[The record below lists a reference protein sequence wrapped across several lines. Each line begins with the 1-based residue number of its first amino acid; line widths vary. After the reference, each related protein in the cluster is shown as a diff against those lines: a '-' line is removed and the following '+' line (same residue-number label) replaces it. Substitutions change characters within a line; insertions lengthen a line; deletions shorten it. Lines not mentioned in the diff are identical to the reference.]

1 MCGLPPL
8 RPDARGLVAL
18 STSATVTFVARPL
31 HQRPTQWPQVHTGSE
46 STPVTESRCKTSMPT
61 RRSGIWCG
69 LVRLHFRLTYA
80 MAHLRHPI
88 AMRRQLRFVYSFSPA
103 RHIHSRRRFHL
114 EQLSCPAPRMRLP
127 LACLTRQSFLMCLL
141 LSGHHITTPPARN
154 ERSNRGACSPRTLD
168 SRRSLDAHESPAVAG
183 CPSCLAQTYAS

>member
-1 MCGLPPL
+1 MP

-18 STSATVTFVARPL
+18 STFATVAFVAPPAAPTPMAAGTHGRFDQ
-31 HQRPTQWPQVHTGSE
+31 QRKH
-46 STPVTESRCKTSMPT
+46 
-61 RRSGIWCG
+61 SGAT
-69 LVRLHFRLTYA
+69 VF
-80 MAHLRHPI
+80 
-88 AMRRQLRFVYSFSPA
+88 
-103 RHIHSRRRFHL
+103 
-114 EQLSCPAPRMRLP
+114 APRMRLP

-183 CPSCLAQTYAS
+183 CPSCLAQTYASFLAHAHCSRLATAHGCAVADHHGALVECGVCGVM

>member
-1 MCGLPPL
+1 MSCL
-8 RPDARGLVAL
+8 
-18 STSATVTFVARPL
+18 
-31 HQRPTQWPQVHTGSE
+31 
-46 STPVTESRCKTSMPT
+46 
-61 RRSGIWCG
+61 IN
-69 LVRLHFRLTYA
+69 
-80 MAHLRHPI
+80 LRHPI
-88 AMRRQLRFVYSFSPA
+88 AMRRQLRFVYSFSPHVSPA
-103 RHIHSRRRFHL
+103 RHIHSRRRFYL

-183 CPSCLAQTYAS
+183 CPSCLAETYASFLAHAHCSRRLATAHGARTLWRDVESDCMCVVVQGPQASG